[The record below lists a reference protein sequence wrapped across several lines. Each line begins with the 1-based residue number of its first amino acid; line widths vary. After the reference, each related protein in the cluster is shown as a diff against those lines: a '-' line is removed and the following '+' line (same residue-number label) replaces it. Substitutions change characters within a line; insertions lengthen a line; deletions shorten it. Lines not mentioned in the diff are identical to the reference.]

1 MSRNN
6 IIGHPCGGS
15 SLFFRKREQ
24 GSRGFVH
31 PYSFITGPSILPAM
45 SDPADNLSS
54 LRKEIDGLDA
64 KIVELLNERAKV
76 VVEIGKLKQQN
87 NSPIYAPDREKAV
100 LEKVRKLNHGP
111 LPDRC
116 LEAVYRE
123 LMSGSFAL
131 EKPLR
136 IGFLGPEA
144 TFSHHAAV
152 RKFGSSVDYV
162 PLSEI
167 PSVFEEVVR
176 GHIDYGLVP
185 VENSIGGGIV
195 DTLDA
200 FLNSS
205 AKICAEVLLNVH
217 HNLLAKEPWEKIT
230 KICSKAQVFGQC
242 RNWLAATAKDVAHVP
257 VESTTA
263 AAKMAREQPGVAAI
277 GSRQAAELYGLRV
290 LFENI
295 EDNPD
300 NVTRFFV
307 IGREPARRS
316 GDDKTAIMFTTA
328 HKPGALAEVLDVF
341 KENGINLTDIEKRP
355 SKKVNWEYYFF
366 IDAQGHA
373 DDAAMKKAID
383 EAKQH
388 CLQLTVLGSY
398 PRAIEVL

>member
-1 MSRNN
+1 MST
-6 IIGHPCGGS
+6 P
-15 SLFFRKREQ
+15 
-24 GSRGFVH
+24 
-31 PYSFITGPSILPAM
+31 PA
-45 SDPADNLSS
+45 DPANPLT
-54 LRKEIDGLDA
+54 LDA
-64 KIVELLNERAKV
+64 LRVQIDALDDRIVGLLNERAKF
-76 VVEIGKLKQQN
+76 VVEIGKIKQQSN
-87 NSPIYAPDREKAV
+87 APIYAPDREKVV
-100 LEKVRKLNHGP
+100 LEKVRRLNHGP
-111 LPDRC
+111 LPNSC

-131 EKPLR
+131 EKPLK
-136 IGFLGPEA
+136 IGFLGPLG
-144 TFSHHAAV
+144 TFSHLASR
-152 RKFGSSVDYV
+152 RKFGASVEHV
-162 PLSEI
+162 PVADI

-185 VENSIGGGIV
+185 VENSLHGGVI

-205 AKICAEVLLNVH
+205 AKICAEVRITVH
-217 HNLLAKEPWEKIT
+217 HFLLAATPWEKVKTIY
-230 KICSKAQVFGQC
+230 SKPEVFAQC
-242 RNWLAATAKDVAHVP
+242 RKWLSATAKDRDVQ
-257 VESTTA
+257 A
-263 AAKMAREQPGVAAI
+263 AASTSHAAELASRTPGVAAI
-277 GSRQAAELYGLRV
+277 GTTLAGELYGLKT

-300 NVTRFFV
+300 NETRFLI

-366 IDAQGHA
+366 IDAQGHI
-373 DDAAMKKAID
+373 DDPMMKKSVA
-383 EAKQH
+383 EAKEH

-398 PRAIEVL
+398 PRALEVL

>member
-1 MSRNN
+1 MAQKPSE
-6 IIGHPCGGS
+6 
-15 SLFFRKREQ
+15 SLEQ
-24 GSRGFVH
+24 
-31 PYSFITGPSILPAM
+31 
-45 SDPADNLSS
+45 
-54 LRKEIDGLDA
+54 LRLRIDELDA
-64 KIVELLNERAKV
+64 KIVELLNARARV

-87 NSPIYAPDREKAV
+87 NAPIYSPDREKAV
-100 LEKVRKLNHGP
+100 MEKVRMLNHGP

-131 EKPLR
+131 ERPLK

-144 TFSHHAAV
+144 SFSHAAAV
-152 RKFGSSVDYV
+152 KKFGSSVEYV
-162 PLSEI
+162 PLSAI
-167 PSVFEEVVR
+167 AAVFEEVVR
-176 GHIDYGLVP
+176 GQVDYGLVP

-200 FLNSS
+200 FLHSS
-205 AKICAEVLLNVH
+205 AKIYAEVLLNVH
-217 HNLLAKEPWEKIT
+217 HNLSAKEPWERIT
-230 KICSKAQVFGQC
+230 KICSKAEVFAQC
-242 RNWLAATAKDVAHVP
+242 RNWLAATAKERQQLAVD
-257 VESTTA
+257 STTTA
-263 AAKMAREQPGVAAI
+263 AQMACEMPGVAAI
-277 GSRQAAELYGLRV
+277 GSRQAADLYGLHV

-307 IGREPARRS
+307 IGRETARRS
-316 GDDKTAIMFTTA
+316 GDDKTAVMFTTA

-366 IDAQGHA
+366 IDAQGHT
-373 DDAAMKKAID
+373 DDAGMKKAID
-383 EAKQH
+383 EASKH

-398 PRAIEVL
+398 PRATEVL

>member
-1 MSRNN
+1 MPDADPLEPLRLK
-6 IIGHPCGGS
+6 IDA
-15 SLFFRKREQ
+15 LDEQ
-24 GSRGFVH
+24 
-31 PYSFITGPSILPAM
+31 
-45 SDPADNLSS
+45 
-54 LRKEIDGLDA
+54 
-64 KIVELLNERAKV
+64 IVELLNARARI
-76 VVEIGKLKQQN
+76 VVEVGKVKQKQG
-87 NSPIYAPDREKAV
+87 SPIYAPHREKAV
-100 LEKVRKLNHGP
+100 LEKVRKLNQGP

-136 IGFLGPEA
+136 IGFLGPA
-144 TFSHHAAV
+144 GSFSHAASV

-162 PLSEI
+162 PLADI
-167 PSVFEEVVR
+167 PGVFEEVVR

-185 VENSIGGGIV
+185 VENSLHGGVV

-200 FLNSS
+200 FLQSS
-205 AKICAEVLLNVH
+205 GKICAEVLITIH
-217 HNLLAKEPWEKIT
+217 HNLLAREKWEQIKTIF
-230 KICSKAQVFGQC
+230 SKPEVFSQC
-242 RNWLAATAKDVAHVP
+242 RNWL
-257 VESTTA
+257 STTA
-263 AAKMAREQPGVAAI
+263 KGRDVQAAASTSAAAELAARQSGAAAI
-277 GSRQAAELYGLRV
+277 GSAMAGELYGLHT

-307 IGREPARRS
+307 IGREGARPA

-366 IDAQGHA
+366 IDAQGHT
-373 DDAAMKKAID
+373 DDPAMKTAI
-383 EAKQH
+383 EQAGKH

-398 PRAIEVL
+398 PRATEVL

>member
-1 MSRNN
+1 VGFGAFLARKCDYSEASFDSARFRRYKSIMAGQNDPQN
-6 IIGHPCGGS
+6 
-15 SLFFRKREQ
+15 SL
-24 GSRGFVH
+24 
-31 PYSFITGPSILPAM
+31 
-45 SDPADNLSS
+45 DPLRTKIDS
-54 LRKEIDGLDA
+54 LDE
-64 KIVELLNERAKV
+64 KIVELLNERAKI
-76 VVEIGKLKQQN
+76 VVEIGKLKQAS
-87 NSPIYAPDREKAV
+87 NSPIYAPDREKAI
-100 LEKVRKLNHGP
+100 LERIRQLNHGP
-111 LPDRC
+111 LGNRC

-136 IGFLGPEA
+136 IGFLGPLG
-144 TFSHHAAV
+144 TFSHAAAV
-152 RKFGSSVDYV
+152 RKFGSSVEYV
-162 PLSEI
+162 ELADIS
-167 PSVFEEVVR
+167 SVFEEVVR
-176 GHIDYGLVP
+176 GHTDYGMVP
-185 VENSIGGGIV
+185 VENTIHGGVI

-200 FLNSS
+200 FLSSS
-205 AKICAEVLLNVH
+205 ARICAEVKITIH
-217 HNLLAKEPWEKIT
+217 HNLLAKEPWEKI
-230 KICSKAQVFGQC
+230 KRIYSKPEVFSQC
-242 RNWLAATAKDVAHVP
+242 RNWLSSTAKGRDVQPAASTSKAAELAAS
-257 VESTTA
+257 ES
-263 AAKMAREQPGVAAI
+263 GSAAI
-277 GSRQAAELYGLRV
+277 GSALAGELYGLHM

-341 KENGINLTDIEKRP
+341 KTNQINLTDIEKRP

-373 DDAAMKKAID
+373 DDPPMQKAVA

-398 PRAIEVL
+398 PRAMEVL